1 MTQVAAVLQ
10 NLGAVAFILL
20 GVGTAISWA
29 RRRDTSLGFLA
40 LAIVLLSTVSILGR
54 VQALLGITSAALTV
68 LNLLAFVGSSYALLR
83 FRGELIPLPVR
94 WHVAAVV
101 AMVVSLAAYGAAAA
115 LAARGVISARDA
127 TIPAFAI
134 LVVWAATVIEPVVR
148 FWLVARRLPAV
159 QAWRLRSLSLGF
171 AGIVAILAIAIAAR
185 ALASSPLFQILV
197 ELSVLAIVPLLYV
210 SFSPPAWL
218 RREWRSAEEEGLRR
232 FMQDLLLLEKDT
244 DKLAVAALEWPM
256 RLVGGEAAATFDSK
270 GRPLAVRGLEPDE
283 VARLG
288 DELSTLPDTSRV
300 SIRGSQRTVLVLK
313 VAGTD
318 QRVRLVVVG
327 GPFSPGFGSEEISRV
342 QQFMAAV
349 AAALDRARL
358 LDELREANAQLREAN
373 AHKSVFLASMSH
385 ELRTPLNAVLGF
397 SELLLDAPERN
408 FSPETQHRFLEQIH
422 SSGKHLLGLIN
433 DILDLAKVEAGHM
446 ELRLQPVSVAG
457 VFEQVMSI
465 VEPLAGQKQI
475 HVSANPDGA
484 GEIVADAGKF
494 KQMLLNL
501 MSNAIKFTPEGG
513 AVSIAG
519 ARFADRIEVTVTD
532 SGIGIAEADLNRIF
546 EEFQQVD
553 SSVGRQQQGTGLG
566 LSLTRRFAILHGGDV
581 SVESAVGKG
590 SIFTIRLPLKA
601 APQLAVAPPIELSR
615 SSADRARPFVL
626 VVEDDTAAA
635 ELIVRQLDQAG
646 FRTEVMR
653 TGADVLSKARDLKPV
668 AITLDILLPD
678 FDGWEILTRL
688 KREPATSSI
697 PVIVVS
703 VVDDPDLG
711 IALGAL
717 DYFVKPV
724 DTKLLV
730 DRLRAVQDGSP
741 VKRKSV
747 SVLVIDDEVANREWV
762 AGILEP
768 AGFDVILA
776 AGGREGIELARSR
789 KPDLVLLDLLMP
801 DVNGFEVVKAI
812 RSAKETRET
821 PIMILTAKDLTS
833 RDRSRL
839 EGTVSTVLSRASTGS
854 ADLLGVLDEV
864 AGGAGL

>member
-1 MTQVAAVLQ
+1 MTQIAAVLQ

-101 AMVVSLAAYGAAAA
+101 AMVASVAAYGAAAA
-115 LAARGVISARDA
+115 LAALGVITARDA

-134 LVVWAATVIEPVVR
+134 LIVWAATVIEPVVR

-185 ALASSPLFQILV
+185 ALARSPLFQILV

-270 GRPLAVRGLEPDE
+270 GKPLAVRGLEPDE

-288 DELSTLPDTSRV
+288 EELSTLPDTSRL
-300 SIRGSQRTVLVLK
+300 SIRGSRRTVLVLK

-408 FSPETQHRFLEQIH
+408 FPPETQHRFLEQIH
-422 SSGKHLLGLIN
+422 SSGKHLLSLIN

-465 VEPLAGQKQI
+465 VEPLARQKQI
-475 HVSANPDGA
+475 HVSANPGGA
-484 GEIVADAGKF
+484 GQIVADAGKF

-581 SVESAVGKG
+581 TVESAVGKG

-601 APQLAVAPPIELSR
+601 APQLPVALPVELSR
-615 SSADRARPFVL
+615 SSADRARPCVL

-730 DRLRAVQDGSP
+730 DRLKAVQDGSP
-741 VKRKSV
+741 VKRRSV

-801 DVNGFEVVKAI
+801 DLNGFEVVKAI
-812 RSAKETRET
+812 RSTKETRET

>member
-1 MTQVAAVLQ
+1 MIQLAAGLQ
-10 NLGAVAFILL
+10 NLGAVAFLLL
-20 GVGTAISWA
+20 GVATAASWA
-29 RRRDTSLGFLA
+29 RRRDASLGFLA
-40 LAIVLLSTVSILGR
+40 LAIVLLATVSILGR

-83 FRGELIPLPVR
+83 FRAALIPLGAG
-94 WHVAAVV
+94 WHAAAVAA
-101 AMVVSLAAYGAAAA
+101 MVLTLASYGAAQFLAA
-115 LAARGVISARDA
+115 QGVLAARDA
-127 TIPAFAI
+127 QIPAFAVLI
-134 LVVWAATVIEPVVR
+134 VWAATVIEPVVR
-148 FWLVARRLPAV
+148 FWLVARTLPAV

-171 AGIVAILAIAIAAR
+171 AGIVAILVVAIVAG
-185 ALASSPLFQILV
+185 ALARSPLFQVLV

-232 FMQDLLLLEKDT
+232 FMQDLLLLDQ
-244 DKLAVAALEWPM
+244 DIRILAVAALEWPM
-256 RLVGGEAAATFDSK
+256 RLVGGEAAATFDAQGK
-270 GRPLAVRGLEPDE
+270 ALAVRGLDLDE
-283 VARLG
+283 VSRLG
-288 DELSTLPDTSRV
+288 EELPNLPDVSRV
-300 SIRGSQRTVLVLK
+300 TMRGSRRTVLVLD
-313 VAGTD
+313 VVGTG
-318 QRVRLVVVG
+318 QAVRLVVVG
-327 GPFSPGFGSEEISRV
+327 GPFSPGFGPEEISRV

-358 LDELREANAQLREAN
+358 LDALRQTNAQLREAN

-408 FSPETQHRFLEQIH
+408 FSPQTQHRFLEQIH

-457 VFEQVMSI
+457 VFDQVMNI
-465 VEPLAGQKQI
+465 VEPLAGKKAI
-475 HVSANPDGA
+475 RISAAANDA

-501 MSNAIKFTPEGG
+501 VSNAIKFTPEGG
-513 AVSIAG
+513 TVSLAG
-519 ARFADRIEVTVTD
+519 ARFAGRVEVTVEDT
-532 SGIGIAEADLNRIF
+532 GIGIAQEDLARIF
-546 EEFQQVD
+546 DEFQQVD
-553 SSVGRQQQGTGLG
+553 SGVGRQQQGTGLG

-581 SVESAVGKG
+581 SVTSVLGKG
-590 SIFTIRLPLKA
+590 SRFTIRMPLKA
-601 APQLAVAPPIELSR
+601 AAQPAAAAPVEPLQ
-615 SSADRARPFVL
+615 SAADEARPLVL

-646 FRTEVMR
+646 FRTRVIR
-653 TGADVLSKARDLKPV
+653 GGADVQGLARELKPV

-678 FDGWEILTRL
+678 FDGWEVLTRL
-688 KREPATSSI
+688 KREPATRSI
-697 PVIVVS
+697 PVIVIS
-703 VVDDPDLG
+703 IVDEPDLG

-724 DTKLLV
+724 DPKLLV
-730 DRLRAVQDGSP
+730 DRLKTIGDGAA
-741 VKRKSV
+741 VKRRSV
-747 SVLVIDDEVANREWV
+747 SVLVVDDEPANREWL
-762 AGILEP
+762 AGVLRP

-812 RSAKETRET
+812 RSAAETRET

-839 EGTVSTVLSRASTGS
+839 EGSVSTVLSRASTGS
-854 ADLLGVLDEV
+854 ADLLGMLDKV
-864 AGGAGL
+864 AGGAGQ

>member
-1 MTQVAAVLQ
+1 LSQLAALLQ
-10 NLGAVAFILL
+10 NLGAVAFLLL
-20 GVGTAISWA
+20 GVATAVSWA

-40 LAIVLLSTVSILGR
+40 LAIVLLSAVSIVGR
-54 VQALLGITSAALTV
+54 VQALLGINSAALTV
-68 LNLLAFVGSSYALLR
+68 INLLAFVGSSYALLR
-83 FRGELIPLPVR
+83 FRGELIPLRVR
-94 WHVAAVV
+94 WHVAAVA
-101 AMVVSLAAYGAAAA
+101 AMVLSLAAYGAAEGMAA
-115 LAARGVISARDA
+115 LGLLSPREA
-127 TIPAFAI
+127 TLPAFAI
-134 LVVWAATVIEPVVR
+134 LIVWAVTVIEPVVR

-171 AGIVAILAIAIAAR
+171 AGIVAILAIAIAAGT
-185 ALASSPLFQILV
+185 LARSPLFQVLV
-197 ELSVLAIVPLLYV
+197 ELSVIAIVPLLYV

-232 FMQDLLLLEKDT
+232 FMQDLLLLEQDT
-244 DKLAVAALEWPM
+244 RKLAVASLEWPM
-256 RLVGGEAAATFDSK
+256 RLVGGEAAATFDAQGK
-270 GRPLAVRGLEPDE
+270 PIAVRGLDPDE
-283 VARLG
+283 VALLG
-288 DELSTLPDTSRV
+288 EQPATQPDASRIT
-300 SIRGSQRTVLVLK
+300 IRGSRRTVLVLN
-313 VAGTD
+313 VAGAN
-318 QRVRLVVVG
+318 QGVRLVVVG
-327 GPFSPGFGSEEISRV
+327 GPFSPGFGPEEISRV
-342 QQFMAAV
+342 QQFMAAA

-358 LDELREANAQLREAN
+358 LDELREANARLREAN

-408 FSPETQHRFLEQIH
+408 FSAATQHRFLEQIH

-446 ELRLQPVSVAG
+446 ELRLQPVSVPG
-457 VFEQVMSI
+457 VFDQVMSI
-465 VEPLAGQKQI
+465 VEPLAGQKNI
-475 HVSANPDGA
+475 RVSANPNGA
-484 GEIVADAGKF
+484 GEIVADAGKL

-501 MSNAIKFTPEGG
+501 MSNAIKFTLEGG
-513 AVSIAG
+513 TVTMTG
-519 ARFADRIEVTVTD
+519 ARFGDRIEVTVAD
-532 SGIGIAEADLNRIF
+532 SGIGIAEADLARIF

-566 LSLTRRFAILHGGDV
+566 LSLTRRFALLHGGDV
-581 SVESAVGKG
+581 TVESTVGTG
-590 SIFTIRLPLKA
+590 SVFTIRLPLKA
-601 APQLAVAPPIELSR
+601 APQPAAAAQLELPR
-615 SSADRARPFVL
+615 SSADQARPLVL

-646 FRTEVMR
+646 FRADVMR
-653 TGADVLSKARDLKPV
+653 TGADVLSRARELRPV

-678 FDGWEILTRL
+678 FDGWEVLTRL
-688 KREPATSSI
+688 KRDPATSAI
-697 PVIVVS
+697 PVIVVT

-730 DRLRAVQDGSP
+730 DRLKSVHGGSR
-741 VKRKSV
+741 VRRKRV
-747 SVLVIDDEVANREWV
+747 SVLVVDDEPANREWV

-789 KPDLVLLDLLMP
+789 KPDLVILDLLMP
-801 DVNGFEVVKAI
+801 DLSGFEVVKAI
-812 RSAKETRET
+812 RSAEETRET
-821 PIMILTAKDLTS
+821 PIMILTAKELTQ

-839 EGTVSTVLSRASTGS
+839 EGSVSTVLSRASTGS
-854 ADLLGVLDEV
+854 ADLLGVLDKV
-864 AGGAGL
+864 AGAGGS

>member
-1 MTQVAAVLQ
+1 
-10 NLGAVAFILL
+10 
-20 GVGTAISWA
+20 
-29 RRRDTSLGFLA
+29 
-40 LAIVLLSTVSILGR
+40 
-54 VQALLGITSAALTV
+54 
-68 LNLLAFVGSSYALLR
+68 
-83 FRGELIPLPVR
+83 
-94 WHVAAVV
+94 
-101 AMVVSLAAYGAAAA
+101 
-115 LAARGVISARDA
+115 
-127 TIPAFAI
+127 
-134 LVVWAATVIEPVVR
+134 
-148 FWLVARRLPAV
+148 
-159 QAWRLRSLSLGF
+159 
-171 AGIVAILAIAIAAR
+171 
-185 ALASSPLFQILV
+185 
-197 ELSVLAIVPLLYV
+197 
-210 SFSPPAWL
+210 
-218 RREWRSAEEEGLRR
+218 
-232 FMQDLLLLEKDT
+232 
-244 DKLAVAALEWPM
+244 
-256 RLVGGEAAATFDSK
+256 
-270 GRPLAVRGLEPDE
+270 
-283 VARLG
+283 
-288 DELSTLPDTSRV
+288 
-300 SIRGSQRTVLVLK
+300 
-313 VAGTD
+313 
-318 QRVRLVVVG
+318 
-327 GPFSPGFGSEEISRV
+327 
-342 QQFMAAV
+342 
-349 AAALDRARL
+349 
-358 LDELREANAQLREAN
+358 
-373 AHKSVFLASMSH
+373 
-385 ELRTPLNAVLGF
+385 
-397 SELLLDAPERN
+397 
-408 FSPETQHRFLEQIH
+408 
-422 SSGKHLLGLIN
+422 
-433 DILDLAKVEAGHM
+433 
-446 ELRLQPVSVAG
+446 VAG

-465 VEPLAGQKQI
+465 VEPLARQKQI

-581 SVESAVGKG
+581 TVESAVGKG